1 MSLCSVRRRGPW
13 SRRLRLIIRP
23 VILLVALTSAAR
35 AQRIVTS
42 LDLGGSH
49 VRYGDSVAASAATLS
64 PAARVEWDHA
74 TLGADGTLSQFS
86 GGWSTQGFLSA
97 SLYSPT
103 LGSFLGELS
112 GTTGGSAHDDGA
124 RTGQSLGVGRLH
136 LMRGRWGAWG
146 GAGVGTTWD
155 GGVWSRI
162 ETAEAAV
169 WSYVGAATAL
179 ASVTPTRVADSI
191 RYTDAELALRVEL
204 PAADLGVS
212 GGVRSGD
219 RLPALDGNARS
230 WGSVTLTAWVAPRL
244 AVLASGGSYPVDYT
258 QGFPGGRYFSLGI
271 RLGTRPARH
280 RQGGWSLSEDARRST
295 AARGTREGVLA
306 FRLTTSA
313 NGRRLL
319 RVHAPGARTVEIS
332 GDFTDWQP
340 VAMTRERDGWWSTS
354 LPIRRGTYEMNLRL
368 DGQRWMVPPG
378 LTEVRDEFGGAVGV
392 LSVP

>member
-1 MSLCSVRRRGPW
+1 MVRPA
-13 SRRLRLIIRP
+13 
-23 VILLVALTSAAR
+23 ILLFVLTSAAH
-35 AQRIVTS
+35 AQRVVTS

-74 TLGADGTLSQFS
+74 TLGADGSLSQFS

-97 SLYSPT
+97 SLYTPT
-103 LGSFLGELS
+103 LGAFLGELS
-112 GTTGGSAHDDGA
+112 GTTGGSAHNDGA

-136 LMRGRWGAWG
+136 FMRGRWGVWG

-155 GGVWSRI
+155 GGHWSRI
-162 ETAEAAV
+162 ETTEAAV

-191 RYTDAELALRVEL
+191 RYADAELALRFEL

-212 GGVRSGD
+212 GGLRSGD
-219 RLPALDGNARS
+219 RLPALDGNAKS
-230 WGSVTLTAWVAPRL
+230 WGSLTLTAWVAPRL
-244 AVLASGGSYPVDYT
+244 ALLASAGSYPVDYT
-258 QGFPGGRYFSLGI
+258 QGFPGGRFFSVGV

-280 RQGGWSLSEDARRST
+280 GQGGWSLSEDARRST
-295 AARGTREGVLA
+295 AARASRGGVIE
-306 FRLTTSA
+306 FRLTTA
-313 NGRRLL
+313 TDGRRLF
-319 RVHAPGARTVEIS
+319 RVDAPRAHSVEIS

-340 VAMTRERDGWWSTS
+340 IAMTKGSDGWWSVA
-354 LPIRRGTYEMNLRL
+354 LPVRRGTYEVNLRI
-368 DGQRWMVPPG
+368 DGARWVVPPG
-378 LTEVRDEFGGAVGV
+378 LTEVRDEFGGTVGV